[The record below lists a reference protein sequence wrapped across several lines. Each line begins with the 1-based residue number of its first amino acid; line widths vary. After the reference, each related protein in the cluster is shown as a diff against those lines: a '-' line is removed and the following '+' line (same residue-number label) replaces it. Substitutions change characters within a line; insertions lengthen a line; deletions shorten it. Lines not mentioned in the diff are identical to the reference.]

1 MDFTDC
7 ELLREVSDLSR
18 IPNLVTLILDGCK
31 NLVTVHHSVGFL
43 DKLVHLSLRR
53 CYNLRSFVG
62 SLKLRSLKYLILYG
76 CSRLQNFPEIECQM
90 KCLEHI
96 NLQDT
101 GIKELPSSIRYLFG
115 IEILDLRGCTNLKN
129 LPDSICQLQHLKVLC
144 LHCCTGIKE
153 LPSSIGDLG
162 RIERLDLDG
171 CTNLMNLPDSIY
183 QLQHLKILNLNKCEQ
198 LGEILRLPP
207 NVVQVNAN
215 GCISLAIFLEKTKS
229 VLTEAN
235 LSTRHE
241 CPFNLEDL
249 DLSSSAI
256 VSLPAWFNKF
266 VGLKHLSLEDC
277 KQLREIPELPPK
289 IQVVYAHG
297 CMSLER
303 FRFNSIYDLPMLRW
317 IDVSDCPKLVRND
330 VQIHLLIEVSLSLS
344 LSLSLSID
352 IYFCKNLS

>member
-1 MDFTDC
+1 LSVATFKGTLPP
-7 ELLREVSDLSR
+7 LL
-18 IPNLVTLILDGCK
+18 
-31 NLVTVHHSVGFL
+31 
-43 DKLVHLSLRR
+43 
-53 CYNLRSFVG
+53 YW
-62 SLKLRSLKYLILYG
+62 
-76 CSRLQNFPEIECQM
+76 
-90 KCLEHI
+90 
-96 NLQDT
+96 
-101 GIKELPSSIRYLFG
+101 
-115 IEILDLRGCTNLKN
+115 
-129 LPDSICQLQHLKVLC
+129 
-144 LHCCTGIKE
+144 IKE

-277 KQLREIPELPPK
+277 KQLREISELPPK

-303 FRFNSIYDLPMLRW
+303 FRFNSIYYLPMLRW
-317 IDVSDCPKLVRND
+317 IDVFDCPKLVRND